1 MLNSQKA
8 QELFTGLLGE
18 VLEAHNPKLSE
29 KFDLEGVRHL
39 ARRGAKF
46 NKQYHEVLAKVVGLD
61 EKSINAETS
70 EGVEKLLNLMTE
82 LNNLVNFVGL
92 AHKPSMVFY
101 DPDISDD
108 ERSTHFYVVLKEN
121 SLIINEIYVEHQEIG
136 ANSYEAKLNIEHE
149 GTPQLVMEVS
159 GGHAYTVRGEVKI
172 KEPALTA
179 HTLRTISQEEVR
191 HYEEQDGN
199 VGKMLAEEL
208 SYLANGAID
217 LSDSINMDDLQD
229 LAESLQVMRSVH
241 KIVADKG
248 DATESK
254 EVELEALATY
264 VDTAVRGYTETIN
277 EVLEAFKEVA
287 TELDEQAQE
296 VHDMDNDS
304 YLDED
309 FDFDFEDDEDFEEE
323 EEEEIE
329 CGVNCGCYHEC
340 ELGKY

>member
-18 VLEAHNPKLSE
+18 VLEVHNPKLSE

-61 EKSINAETS
+61 EKSVNAETS

-101 DPDISDD
+101 DPDISGD
-108 ERSTHFYVVLKEN
+108 ERSIHFYVVLKEN
-121 SLIINEIYVEHQEIG
+121 SLIINEIYVERQEIG
-136 ANSYEAKLNIEHE
+136 ANSYEAKLDIEHE
-149 GTPQLVMEVS
+149 GTPQLVMAVS

-179 HTLRTISQEEVR
+179 HTLRTIAQEEVR
-191 HYEEQDGN
+191 HYDEQDGN

-208 SYLANGAID
+208 AYLAKGSID
-217 LSDSINMDDLQD
+217 LSHSVNMDDLQD
-229 LAESLQVMRSVH
+229 LTEYLQVMRSVH

-254 EVELEALATY
+254 EEELEELATY
-264 VDTAVRGYTETIN
+264 VDTAVGKYKEVIN
-277 EVLEAFKEVA
+277 DLLQVFKEVA

-304 YLDED
+304 YLEEDFYLEEEED
-309 FDFDFEDDEDFEEE
+309 FDG
-323 EEEEIE
+323 EEEIE
-329 CGVNCGCYHEC
+329 CGVTCGCFYTC
-340 ELGKY
+340 EKGKY